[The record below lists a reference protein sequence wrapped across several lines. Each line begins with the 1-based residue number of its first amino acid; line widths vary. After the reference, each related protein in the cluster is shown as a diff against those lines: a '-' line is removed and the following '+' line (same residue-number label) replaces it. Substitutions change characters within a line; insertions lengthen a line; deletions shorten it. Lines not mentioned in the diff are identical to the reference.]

1 MKLIQQLL
9 QGVPQKNVCELII
22 GVFSTLVKTETGCG
36 IASTI
41 RYGSPHQRIK
51 DSGQLEKLNLQKLAE
66 FALSDN
72 LLEASVGMAAIN
84 SIFPLTDSRY
94 RQINASEIIVEK
106 GRGKM
111 LGIIG
116 HFPFLERLSDQ
127 FKKVYIFEKQPQEGD
142 LGEKD
147 IPEYLPHVD
156 VAAITGTAIINH
168 TLNEILKWT
177 SKAAYKVI
185 LGPSTPLTPLLFDM
199 GIDVVA
205 GSVVRDYELT
215 RRQVLQATPS
225 RYLEGLEFAT
235 LFREDY
241 Q

>member
-1 MKLIQQLL
+1 MELLTKLIDI
-9 QGVPQKNVCELII
+9 VPNIPVQEVII
-22 GVFSTLVKTETGCG
+22 GVFSILVKTETGCG

-41 RYGSPHQRIK
+41 KYGSPHQRIK
-51 DSGQLEKLNLQKLAE
+51 DSGQLEKLNLQELAE

-72 LLEASVGMAAIN
+72 LLKASVGMAAIN

-94 RQINASEIIVEK
+94 RQINASEIIAEK
-106 GRGKM
+106 GRGKV

-127 FKKVYIFEKQPQEGD
+127 FKQVYIFEKQPQKSD

-156 VAAITGTAIINH
+156 VVAITGAAITNH
-168 TLNEILKWT
+168 TLDEILKWVPKT
-177 SKAAYKVI
+177 AYKVI
-185 LGPSTPLTPLLFDM
+185 LGPSTPLTPLLFDT

-205 GSVVRDYELT
+205 GAVVRDYELT

-225 RYLEGLEFAT
+225 RYLQGIEMVA

-241 Q
+241 L